1 MYLLIIFW
9 ILHPSKCA
17 SRKRLNI
24 SPRNNNFAQL
34 VTQLGIFLFILKYTE
49 KTVILD
55 KNRPKEIS
63 PMNPEAKTVDDSRVE
78 TIHIVRPNHLNG
90 ANRLFGGIL
99 MQWIDE
105 VAGIVAKRHAMANV
119 TTASVDNLTF
129 LHGAYQNDMIVIK
142 GKLTWVGTSSMEV
155 CVDTY
160 VENLSGER
168 HRINNAH
175 FMMVAL
181 DEHDK
186 PIRVPRLILQTEDE
200 HLAWEHGEERRRIR
214 NERRAAKL
222 DGI

>member
-1 MYLLIIFW
+1 ML
-9 ILHPSKCA
+9 S
-17 SRKRLNI
+17 
-24 SPRNNNFAQL
+24 
-34 VTQLGIFLFILKYTE
+34 
-49 KTVILD
+49 
-55 KNRPKEIS
+55 
-63 PMNPEAKTVDDSRVE
+63 KTVDDSRVE
-78 TIHIVRPNHLNG
+78 TVHIVRPNHLNG

-105 VAGIVAKRHAMANV
+105 VAGIVAKRHCMGNV

-129 LHGAYQNDMIVIK
+129 LHGAYQNDLVVIK

-160 VENLSGER
+160 VENPQGMR

-181 DEHDK
+181 DENDK
-186 PIRVPRLILQTEDE
+186 PMQVPQLILQNDDE
-200 HLAWEHGEERRRIR
+200 ELAWSHGEERRRIR
-214 NERRAAKL
+214 NQRKKDNL

>member
-1 MYLLIIFW
+1 MY
-9 ILHPSKCA
+9 
-17 SRKRLNI
+17 
-24 SPRNNNFAQL
+24 
-34 VTQLGIFLFILKYTE
+34 
-49 KTVILD
+49 
-55 KNRPKEIS
+55 
-63 PMNPEAKTVDDSRVE
+63 PEAKTVDDSRVE
-78 TIHIVRPNHLNG
+78 TVHIIRPTHLNG

-105 VAGIVAKRHAMANV
+105 VAGIVAKRHSMVNV

-129 LHGAYQNDMIVIK
+129 LHGAYQNDLVVIK
-142 GKLTWVGTSSMEV
+142 GKLTWVGSTSMEV

-160 VENLSGER
+160 VESPKGER

-181 DEHDK
+181 DENDK
-186 PIRVPRLILQTEDE
+186 PIQVPRLILQTEDE
-200 HLAWEHGEERRRIR
+200 HLAWAHGEERRRIR